1 MKKLLKPL
9 LTATLLTLVYL
20 CPAQKI
26 RIPSPLVSPDSGL
39 SAQLAKLAPAA
50 LPLVKESDPADTYFY
65 RSLYYIW
72 AEQFPAALNEL
83 DSLAMLRS
91 NGGPDWFPVDGIDL
105 RSYVLTRIGQRASD
119 KPFSQLFA
127 DTVTQLYNR
136 APSRSKPVAASF
148 FDADSTGHQKRLAG
162 YLTQARGKDSLS
174 IADLNRL
181 SLEYFN
187 VIVSS
192 TLSPIALKSFRR
204 EDEKVYIIQDSV
216 LIDVAPG
223 VKLAAVIVRKR
234 SVTAR
239 QPVIMRYNIYASNS
253 DLASAQAL
261 ASKGYV
267 GIILLTRGK
276 YLSPNTIEPFQHDA
290 QDVYQAIDWIS
301 KQPWCN
307 GKIGM
312 YGGSYLGFSQWSAVK
327 RVHPALKTIV
337 PQVAV
342 GAGIDYPQSNG
353 VFMSYML
360 RWIHMVTNTK
370 LTDRAEFGSPRWDS
384 LFKAWYTSGRSFSSL
399 DTLDGRPNAI
409 FQRWLD
415 HPMYDSFWQK
425 MVPYKNE
432 FASLNIPVLTT
443 TGYYDDDQRGAFYY
457 MLEHLK
463 RNKQARHYLLIG
475 PWNHG
480 GGQGFGNPVNG
491 QLKVDSAAVFDVNT
505 TVYQWFDHILKDSAM
520 PVRLKDRVNFEVSG
534 ANEWRSASSLQATS
548 NDSMRLYLSNVF
560 SKQGYRLA
568 KTKPAKSGG
577 IDQEI
582 SLTDRSDSATAFDPD
597 GPVLD
602 TVLKTQDQLVF
613 YSDTLTSPVIMSGS
627 MGGLLNIT
635 INKKDVDLHVRL
647 YELTS
652 DGKYYLLSRWW
663 ARASY
668 LKDRE
673 KRTLLTP
680 GKSERITLD
689 NAFYMC
695 RKLATG
701 SRLVVTA
708 GIVKTPNWELNYG
721 TDKNVSEETMADGK
735 IPLLINWGND
745 SFVRVPLLR

>member
-1 MKKLLKPL
+1 MKKFLKPL
-9 LTATLLTLVYL
+9 LTAALLAFVYL

-39 SAQLAKLAPAA
+39 TAQLAKLAPAA
-50 LPLVKESDPADTYFY
+50 LPLVKESDPADNYFY

-72 AEQFPAALNEL
+72 SEQFPAALNEL
-83 DSLAMLRS
+83 DSLALLRS
-91 NGGPDWFPVDGIDL
+91 KGGPDWFPIDGIDL
-105 RSYVLTRIGQRASD
+105 RSYVLTRIGQSQAN
-119 KPFSQLFA
+119 KPFNQLYA
-127 DTVTQLYNR
+127 DTITQLYNR
-136 APSRSKPVAASF
+136 APSKSKPLAASF
-148 FDADSTGHQKRLAG
+148 FDTDSSGHKERLAA
-162 YLTQARGKDSLS
+162 LIAQARGKDSLP
-174 IADLNRL
+174 IGDLNRL

-187 VIVSS
+187 TIVSS
-192 TLSPIALKSFRR
+192 VLSPIALKSFRR
-204 EDEKVYIIQDSV
+204 EDEKIYIIQDSV

-234 SVTAR
+234 STTTP
-239 QPVIMRYNIYASNS
+239 QPVIMRYNIYASNI
-253 DLASAQAL
+253 DLATAQAL
-261 ASKGYV
+261 AEKGYV

-312 YGGSYLGFSQWSAVK
+312 FGGSYLGFSQWSAVK

-342 GAGIDYPQSNG
+342 GAGIDYPQTNG

-370 LTDRAEFGSPRWDS
+370 LTDRAEFNSPRWDS
-384 LFKAWYTSGRSFSSL
+384 LFQSWYTSGRPFRAL
-399 DTLDGRPNAI
+399 DTLDARPNAI
-409 FQRWLD
+409 FQRWLN
-415 HPMYDSFWQK
+415 HPLYDSFWQK

-432 FASLNIPVLTT
+432 FANLNIPVLTT

-457 MLEHLK
+457 MQEHLK

-491 QLKVDSAAVFDVNT
+491 QLKVDSVAVFDVNT

-520 PVRLKDRVNFEVSG
+520 PVRLKDRVTFEISG
-534 ANEWRSASSLQATS
+534 ANEWRSVPSLQATS
-548 NDSMRLYLSNVF
+548 NDSLRFYLGNVF
-560 SKQGYRLA
+560 SKNGYRLA
-568 KTKPAKSGG
+568 ASKPAKPGS
-577 IDQEI
+577 ILQEI
-582 SLTDRSDSATAFDPD
+582 SYTDRSDARAAFDPD

-602 TVLKTQDQLVF
+602 TVLKTPDQLVF
-613 YSDTLTSPVIMSGS
+613 YSDTLATPVIMNGS
-627 MGGLLNIT
+627 MHGLLNIT

-647 YELTS
+647 YELTR

-668 LKDRE
+668 IRNRE

-680 GKSERITLD
+680 GKSESIPLD
-689 NAFYMC
+689 NAYYMC
-695 RKLATG
+695 RKIATG
-701 SRLVVTA
+701 SRLVATV
-708 GIVKTPNWELNYG
+708 GIVKTPNWQLNYG
-721 TDKNVSEETMADGK
+721 TGKDVSDETMADGK
-735 IPLLINWGND
+735 IPLLINWGNN
-745 SFVRVPLLR
+745 SYITVPLLR